1 MASNTTTDRSV
12 LVTGASTGIGEAC
25 AVELARLGWRV
36 FAGVRDDDSAK
47 RLTQLVPSR
56 LVPVRLDVTDSAH
69 IAAAADLIAREVG
82 EAGLEGLVNNAGIVV
97 PGPIEALPIAELR
110 RQMEV
115 NFFGSI
121 AVTQAF
127 LPLIRAAT
135 GRIVMMSSLNGRVAA
150 PFLGPYAASKFA
162 LEAASDALRVEL
174 RRWNIHVA
182 IVEPGSVQTPIW
194 AKSKSTAQR
203 ISDEATAEMR
213 EIYGQDI
220 DAMQRAAT
228 SLADGA
234 RPVRPVVA
242 AVVHALT
249 ARRPKTRYPV
259 GMDAKLA
266 VTFVPL
272 LPDRV
277 GDWIIRR
284 SLGLK

>member
-1 MASNTTTDRSV
+1 MMADRTV

-25 AVELARLGWRV
+25 ARELAGRGWRV

-47 RLTQLVPSR
+47 RLTERVPSR
-56 LVPVRLDVTDSAH
+56 LVPVRLDVTDPAH

-82 EAGLEGLVNNAGIVV
+82 ETGLDGLVNNAGIVV

-121 AVTQAF
+121 AVTQAL
-127 LPLIRAAT
+127 LPLIRVAS

-162 LEAASDALRVEL
+162 LEAVSDALRGEL
-174 RRWNIHVA
+174 RRWNIQVA

-203 ISDEATAEMR
+203 LSDETSDEMR
-213 EIYGQDI
+213 ELYGQDI

-228 SLADGA
+228 GLADGA
-234 RPVRPVVA
+234 MPVRRVVA

-259 GMDAKLA
+259 GLDAKLA
-266 VTFVPL
+266 VL
-272 LPDRV
+272 LLPRIPDRV
-277 GDWIIRR
+277 CDWIVRR